1 LAADAVAQLLFNAQR
16 ASRLVQQ
23 NALDPA
29 QPGLGAVLDSL
40 LGAASGAAA
49 GEGYAGAVG
58 RAVERVVAH
67 RLMELAQ
74 SAWSSDV
81 RAVAMDRLRP

>member
-1 LAADAVAQLLFNAQR
+1 
-16 ASRLVQQ
+16 
-23 NALDPA
+23 
-29 QPGLGAVLDSL
+29 VLDSL

-58 RAVERVVAH
+58 RAVERVVAR